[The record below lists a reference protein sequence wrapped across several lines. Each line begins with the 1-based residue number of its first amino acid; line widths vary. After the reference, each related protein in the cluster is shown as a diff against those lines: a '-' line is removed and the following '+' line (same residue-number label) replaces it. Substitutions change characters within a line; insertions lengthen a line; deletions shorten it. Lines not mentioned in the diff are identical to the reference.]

1 MKQII
6 QTDDAPS
13 AIGPY
18 SQATRVSDLLFVSGQ
33 LPIDPAT
40 GEFVPGGVAEQTT
53 QCLKN
58 LRAILA
64 AGGASISGTAKTT
77 VYLKNIAD
85 FATMNEAY
93 AKVFGDSAPARA
105 AFEVAALPKNAL
117 VEIEAV
123 ALVDS
128 PEHSRKTAE

>member
-1 MKQII
+1 MKHVV
-6 QTDDAPS
+6 QTNDAPS

-18 SQATRVSDLLFVSGQ
+18 SQATRVGNLLFVSGQ

-40 GEFVPGGVAEQTT
+40 GEFVPGGVAEQTA

-58 LRAILA
+58 LEAILK
-64 AGGASISGTAKTT
+64 AGGASVASTAKTT

-85 FATMNEAY
+85 FSTMNDVY
-93 AKVFGDSAPARA
+93 ATVFSDSAPARA
-105 AFEVAALPKNAL
+105 AFEVAALPKGAL

-123 ALVDS
+123 ALV
-128 PEHSRKTAE
+128 EAE